1 MALNALA
8 ASKWRKRRI
17 QVMEE
22 EVETPIYES
31 TGGPLFKT
39 LLSSG
44 CRMDCR
50 YCPFSTHCR
59 MPRRIWNP
67 EKLIRVFLEA
77 WRRGIVRG
85 LFLSSGIN
93 RDPEEVSL
101 TLVETVEEL
110 RRRGYRGYV
119 NLRLMPG
126 TPGWLIRR
134 ALQVADRVGLNLEA
148 ASASGFSEIAPSKGS
163 WSSDLYARLLL
174 AAEYARSPGRVT
186 TQFVVGGDW
195 GSDREL
201 LRITEALHA
210 SGIGVVHYS
219 PFTPVPGTPLAEKRV
234 PPTPRWRT
242 RLLYEASRLIRDYG
256 YGLRDIEPLLDE
268 DGMLRRPRGT
278 LKEAVAS
285 AHPEWFP
292 VDPEEA
298 SLRELLRVPGI
309 GPRSARKIIKAR
321 ENGARLTPHLLASIL
336 GPSRLR
342 VAAPYLA
349 LSRSPLMRAAP
360 PRGLQGRGP

>member
-1 MALNALA
+1 MNALA
-8 ASKWRKRRI
+8 TGKWRRRRI

-59 MPRRIWNP
+59 AMARRIWSP
-67 EKLIRVFLEA
+67 EKLIRAFLEA
-77 WRRGIVRG
+77 RRRGMVRG

-148 ASASGFSEIAPSKGS
+148 PSASGFSEIAPSKGS

-201 LRITEALHA
+201 LRVTEALHG
-210 SGIGVVHYS
+210 SGIGVIHYS
-219 PFTPVPGTPLAEKRV
+219 PFTPIPGTPLAEKRV
-234 PPTPRWRT
+234 PPAPRWRV

-256 YGLRDIEPLLDE
+256 YRLHDIEPLLDE
-268 DGMLRRPRGT
+268 EGMLRRTRGS
-278 LKEAVAS
+278 LKEAVAR

-292 VDPEEA
+292 VDPQEA
-298 SLRELLRVPGI
+298 SMEELLRVPGI
-309 GPRSARKIIKAR
+309 GPRSAEKIIRAR
-321 ENGARLTPHLLASIL
+321 EGGARVTPHLLASIL
-336 GPSRLR
+336 GPPRLR
-342 VAAPYLA
+342 RAAPYLA
-349 LSRSPLMRAAP
+349 LPRSPLTWTRV
-360 PRGLQGRGP
+360 PRGPQGHG